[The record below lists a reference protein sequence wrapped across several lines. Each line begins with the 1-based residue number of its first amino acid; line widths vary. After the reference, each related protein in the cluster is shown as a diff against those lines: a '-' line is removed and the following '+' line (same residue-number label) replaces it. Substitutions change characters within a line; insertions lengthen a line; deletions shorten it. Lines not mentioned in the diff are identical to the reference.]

1 MKKITQVVLH
11 ENAHLDEH
19 LALFLVREYGKHR
32 FDVSGATLGDFTT
45 GVWPEGLSAENSPGV
60 LFLGCAGGM
69 FDEHG
74 KDREICCA
82 RLVAD
87 YLAIGREKSLD
98 NLLYQVEVED
108 REGAGDLKN
117 HLALVVKGMAFFQGK
132 KTEEVYK
139 WLKPLFTSIIKSEQE
154 CWDKVCAEVDALNL
168 SSSSL
173 SWAEKNARFRK
184 AECLWLP
191 FTLENCAKLI
201 SKTIDAKFAAEW
213 LTKGQKALAV
223 KQELFEAA
231 VAEIKA
237 SGRIV
242 KFESFRGSVSM
253 LVIQSDN
260 PQVGPATRYQGYDIV
275 VHQKRSGNTT
285 IMTKK
290 GRQIWL
296 NNVTKLIRAEEA
308 QLRGVDVSKQKL
320 DCEGTLMAVPNWHLH
335 EGICTQ
341 LYNGTLTASAVEPTA
356 ISLDRVV
363 ELVQE
368 GLKPRKPRVKHAGAR
383 VIKNPTAHEDFG
395 PAKEALEGA
404 CK

>member
-1 MKKITQVVLH
+1 MH
-11 ENAHLDEH
+11 EKAHLDEH

-32 FDVSGATLGDFTT
+32 FDVTGATLGHFTT
-45 GVWPEGLSAENSPGV
+45 GVWPEGVKNKNPETV

-87 YLAIGREKSLD
+87 YLDIGREKSLD

-117 HLALVVKGMAFFQGK
+117 HVALVVKGMAFFQGI
-132 KTEEVYK
+132 KTEEVYM

-154 CWDKVCAEVDALNL
+154 CWDKVCTEVDALNL
-168 SSSSL
+168 STSKL
-173 SWAEKNARFRK
+173 AWEEKRARFRK

-201 SKTIDAKFAAEW
+201 AQTIDAKFAGEW
-213 LTKGQKALAV
+213 LAKGQKALAA
-223 KQELFEAA
+223 KQQLFEAA
-231 VAEIKA
+231 IAEIKA
-237 SGRIV
+237 SGQTV
-242 KFESFRGSVSM
+242 KFESFRGPVKM

-260 PQVGPATRYQGYDIV
+260 SQIGPASRQQGYDVV
-275 VHQKRSGNTT
+275 VHQNRGGNVVV
-285 IMTKK
+285 MTKAK
-290 GRQIWL
+290 REIWL
-296 NNVTKLIRAEEA
+296 NNVAKLIRSEEA
-308 QLRGVDVSKQKL
+308 KLRGVDVSKQKL
-320 DCEGTLMAVPNWHLH
+320 DHEGTLMAVPNWHLH
-335 EGICTQ
+335 EGIRTQ
-341 LYNGTLTASAVEPTA
+341 LYNGTLTASAVEPTS

-368 GLKPRKPRVKHAGAR
+368 GLKPRFKFKKAKPAKQVKSG
-383 VIKNPTAHEDFG
+383 IEIENEDFG
-395 PAKEALEGA
+395 PLKEVLEST
-404 CK
+404 CN